1 MKDLHQQAARWG
13 QWAQYYD
20 EETRN
25 QDPSAAAAVLSD
37 LAGDG
42 AALEL
47 GIGTGRVAF
56 PLAEWGTPVFGL
68 DASQKMINRLEE
80 YQKQTPEGRSP
91 VQARI
96 GDMARFD
103 LGTHYPLVYVI
114 ASTLFLLTEQEDQ
127 VSCFRSAARHLTPQ
141 GQFVVEPA
149 VPHTSGMSSERQQ
162 MIVRE
167 MIEEHLSW
175 SAFVHDPVHQIVRA
189 QEVRV
194 GPDGCRLLPKV
205 MRYAH
210 PAELGLMAQLAGL
223 RLERR
228 TADWKGSPF
237 TATST
242 HHVSVYSRQPAAAE
256 TSQASGHGPSLRSKT
271 SS

>member
-1 MKDLHQQAARWG
+1 MKDLHQQATRWD
-13 QWAQYYD
+13 QWAPHYD
-20 EETRN
+20 EDTRN
-25 QDPSAAAAVLSD
+25 QDPSRAAAVLCN

-68 DASQKMINRLEE
+68 DASQEMISRLEARQE
-80 YQKQTPEGRSP
+80 QTPEGRSP

-114 ASTLFLLTEQEDQ
+114 ASTFFLLANQEDQ
-127 VSCFRSAARHLTPQ
+127 VSCFRSVARHLTPQ
-141 GQFVVEPA
+141 GRFVVEAA
-149 VPHTSGMSSERQQ
+149 VPHASGMASKRQQ

-167 MIEEHLSW
+167 MSEEHLQW
-175 SAFVHDPVHQIVRA
+175 SAFVHDPVQQIVRA
-189 QEVRV
+189 QEVHV
-194 GPDGCRLLPKV
+194 GPDGYRLLPNV
-205 MRYAH
+205 MRYAY
-210 PAELGLMAQLAGL
+210 PAELDLMAQLAGL

-228 TADWKGSPF
+228 TADWEGSPF
-237 TATST
+237 TAIST
-242 HHVSVYSRQPAAAE
+242 HHVSVYGLPNGRPPGSE
-256 TSQASGHGPSLRSKT
+256 ST
-271 SS
+271 SSRS

>member
-1 MKDLHQQAARWG
+1 MKDLHEQATRWDR
-13 QWAQYYD
+13 WAPHYD
-20 EETRN
+20 EDTRN
-25 QDPSAAAAVLSD
+25 QNPSAAAAVLSD

-68 DASQKMINRLEE
+68 DVSQKMISRLEE
-80 YQKQTPEGRSP
+80 RQEQMPEERSP

-96 GDMARFD
+96 GDMARFE

-114 ASTLFLLTEQEDQ
+114 ASAFFLLTKQEDQ
-127 VSCFRSAARHLTPQ
+127 VSCFRSAAKHLTSQ
-141 GQFVVEPA
+141 GRFVVEAA
-149 VPHTSGMSSERQQ
+149 VPHTSGMASERQQ

-167 MIEEHLSW
+167 MSEEHLEW
-175 SAFVHDPVHQIVRA
+175 SAFVHDPVRQIVRA

-194 GPDGCRLLPKV
+194 GPDGCRLLPNV
-205 MRYAH
+205 MRYAY
-210 PAELGLMAQLAGL
+210 PAELDLMAQLAGL

-228 TADWKGSPF
+228 TADWEGSPF

-242 HHVSVYSRQPAAAE
+242 HHVSVYSHQPVGND
-256 TSQASGHGPSLRSKT
+256 TSPPTRASA
-271 SS
+271 